1 MNWKLLFFIGLVA
14 YGGYN
19 HWQKRAVTYGPGAV
33 AITEP
38 VQRGA
43 ASDDTISKNGYQL
56 TPLQDFSIEA
66 RVLSTE
72 HYNMDRESQLAP
84 VDLALGWGRM
94 SDESILS
101 QIKISQ
107 SNRFYFWHVDAFP
120 IPREEIETHSANMH
134 MIPADSSVE
143 KTLKSVRVGQVV
155 TISGQLVEAKAPDGW
170 HWRSSLTRKDTGNG
184 ACEVVLVK
192 SIYVK

>member
-1 MNWKLLFFIGLVA
+1 MNWKLLLFIGLVA

-19 HWQKRAVTYGPGAV
+19 HWQKRAVSYGPGAV

-38 VQRGA
+38 AQHKAG
-43 ASDDTISKNGYQL
+43 SDGTISKNGYQL
-56 TPLQDFSIEA
+56 TPLQDFRIEA

-72 HYNMDRESQLAP
+72 HYSMDRESQLAP

-101 QIKISQ
+101 KIKISQ

-143 KTLKSVRVGQVV
+143 KTLKSVRIGQVV

-170 HWRSSLTRKDTGNG
+170 HWRSSLTRNDTGNG

>member
-1 MNWKLLFFIGLVA
+1 MNWKLLLFIGLVA

-33 AITEP
+33 AVSEP
-38 VQRGA
+38 AQRSA
-43 ASDDTISKNGYQL
+43 ASDGTISKNGYQL
-56 TPLQDFSIEA
+56 TPLQDFSIQA

-72 HYNMDRESQLAP
+72 HYSMDRESQLAP

-143 KTLKSVRVGQVV
+143 KTLKSVRIGQVV
-155 TISGQLVEAKAPDGW
+155 TISGQLVEAKAQDGW
-170 HWRSSLTRKDTGNG
+170 HWRSSLTRNDTGNG

-192 SIYVK
+192 SISVK